1 MNTPGVLDDYL
12 DELLGEAI
20 ALAAPPPLDAAAP
33 EREPTW
39 DDLPA
44 EVIYETGDTTVAAS
58 ADTLPGSAGPCP
70 ASAAAP
76 EREPTWD
83 DLPAEVVYET
93 GDTDAAASVD
103 TLPGSAGPCPSSAA
117 APEREPTWD
126 DLPAEVI
133 YETGDTTVAASVDDA
148 SLEAAFEA
156 AAVAVAAPEREP
168 TWDDLPA
175 EVIYETADTTGSA
188 GPRPASAAA
197 PEPTAEPDAPKPTWD
212 DLPDEVIYETDSAD
226 SHRLAH
232 TDSPALQA
240 AFEAAAVGETVPAP
254 APAVAAPIAPV
265 APRPAP
271 VPAARAAVAPPP
283 RIALDAP
290 PGSRPGSW
298 QELQAQAHQ
307 PPHGAN
313 PHNRRAAERTSRWLR
328 LRCGTQ
334 AYALELLKVQEVVLP
349 VPLLP
354 LRGTAPAMLGIMNLR
369 GQVVPVM
376 DLGIHLGA
384 VTAEDDAQ
392 TRIVVLEENGETLG
406 LRVSAVEDVANL
418 TDSQIEP
425 PDTARICQISNELF
439 RGVARISQ
447 RPMILLDATRLL
459 G

>member
-20 ALAAPPPLDAAAP
+20 ALAAPPPPVAAAP

-39 DDLPA
+39 DDLP
-44 EVIYETGDTTVAAS
+44 D
-58 ADTLPGSAGPCP
+58 
-70 ASAAAP
+70 
-76 EREPTWD
+76 
-83 DLPAEVVYET
+83 EVV
-93 GDTDAAASVD
+93 
-103 TLPGSAGPCPSSAA
+103 
-117 APEREPTWD
+117 
-126 DLPAEVI
+126 

-175 EVIYETADTTGSA
+175 EVIYETGNTDAAASVDDASLEAAFEAAAVAAPEREPTWDDLPAEVIYETGDATGSA
-188 GPRPASAAA
+188 GPGPASAAA
-197 PEPTAEPDAPKPTWD
+197 PDPTTDPAAPKPTWD
-212 DLPDEVIYETDSAD
+212 DLPDEVIYETDGAD

-232 TDSPALQA
+232 TDSPALQG
-240 AFEAAAVGETVPAP
+240 AFEAAAVGEAVP
-254 APAVAAPIAPV
+254 APAVAAPITPV

-271 VPAARAAVAPPP
+271 APAARAAVAPPP

>member
-20 ALAAPPPLDAAAP
+20 ALAAPPPPVAAAP

-44 EVIYETGDTTVAAS
+44 EVIYETGDTDAAS
-58 ADTLPGSAGPCP
+58 VGTLPGSAGPCP

-83 DLPAEVVYET
+83 DLPAEVIYET
-93 GDTDAAASVD
+93 GDTDA
-103 TLPGSAGPCPSSAA
+103 
-117 APEREPTWD
+117 
-126 DLPAEVI
+126 
-133 YETGDTTVAASVDDA
+133 AASVDDA

-156 AAVAVAAPEREP
+156 AAVAAPEREP
-168 TWDDLPA
+168 TWDDLPT
-175 EVIYETADTTGSA
+175 EVIYETGDATGSA
-188 GPRPASAAA
+188 GPGPASTATPDPATDPAA
-197 PEPTAEPDAPKPTWD
+197 TKPTWD
-212 DLPDEVIYETDSAD
+212 DLPDEVIYETDGAD

-240 AFEAAAVGETVPAP
+240 AFEAAAVGEAVPAP

-271 VPAARAAVAPPP
+271 APAARAAVAPPP

>member
-1 MNTPGVLDDYL
+1 MNTTGMLDDYL
-12 DELLGEAI
+12 DELLGDI
-20 ALAAPPPLDAAAP
+20 AVAPVAADAAPRPTSAAADG

-44 EVIYETGDTTVAAS
+44 EVIYETDAVAVAPANDDAS
-58 ADTLPGSAGPCP
+58 LE
-70 ASAAAP
+70 AAF
-76 EREPTWD
+76 
-83 DLPAEVVYET
+83 
-93 GDTDAAASVD
+93 DAAATPAAD
-103 TLPGSAGPCPSSAA
+103 TG
-117 APEREPTWD
+117 REPTWD

-133 YETGDTTVAASVDDA
+133 YETDAVATAPANDDA
-148 SLEAAFEA
+148 ALEAAFD
-156 AAVAVAAPEREP
+156 AVATPAAGTGREP

-175 EVIYETADTTGSA
+175 EVIYETDAV
-188 GPRPASAAA
+188 AAA
-197 PEPTAEPDAPKPTWD
+197 PANDDAALEAAFDAANVPAVDTDREPNWDDLPAEVVHETAPVATAAVAPPAPEPTWD
-212 DLPDEVIYETDSAD
+212 DLPDEVIYETDAAD
-226 SHRLAH
+226 SLAH
-232 TDSPALQA
+232 TDSPGLQA
-240 AFEAAAVGETVPAP
+240 AFEAAAEGEVVAAITAPAVAKAAARPAP
-254 APAVAAPIAPV
+254 APMPSMT
-265 APRPAP
+265 
-271 VPAARAAVAPPP
+271 RAAVAPPP
-283 RIALDAP
+283 QFAVDTP
-290 PGSRPGSW
+290 SSNRPGSW

-307 PPHGAN
+307 PASSPH
-313 PHNRRAAERTSRWLR
+313 PQNRRAGERTSRWLR

-354 LRGTAPAMLGIMNLR
+354 LRGTAPEMLGIMNLR

-376 DLGIHLGA
+376 DLGLHLGA
-384 VTAEDDAQ
+384 ASAEDDAQ

-447 RPMILLDATRLL
+447 RPMILLDATQLL